1 MQSKDLK
8 QLVSWVL
15 TCKMGKNYLVLATL
29 VASQDFFFF
38 NTGTVLCQV
47 LCLFFFAF
55 MINVRRH
62 ICTTSRVSCITTALL
77 IFFLYYSTALRSI
90 LCTLLMLSKVTTL
103 LALISSYYTLF
114 LTMSFFHKLAFCLTK
129 AVDYQSRLI
138 SEHLLKIRS
147 TFSYLLL

>member
-1 MQSKDLK
+1 MNSNTKNRSK
-8 QLVSWVL
+8 
-15 TCKMGKNYLVLATL
+15 LVLATL
-29 VASQDFFFF
+29 VASQDFYFF
-38 NTGTVLCQV
+38 NVGTVLCQV

-114 LTMSFFHKLAFCLTK
+114 LTMSFFHKPAFCLTT
-129 AVDYQSRLI
+129 AVDFQSKLI
-138 SEHLLKIRS
+138 SEQFLQSRS
-147 TFSYLLL
+147 TFRHLLL